1 MGFLDGSAVKREQ
14 GQVHRKERR
23 TISDVVLTQR
33 AGVGFTE
40 ALEMPLQIFSGKV
53 SIYFGNIY
61 LALKIAVIRLF
72 A

>member
-1 MGFLDGSAVKREQ
+1 MEFLDGSAMKHEQ
-14 GQVHRKERR
+14 GQVHGEECRNS
-23 TISDVVLTQR
+23 SDVLLTQC
-33 AGVGFTE
+33 AGIGFTE